1 MVNKMFR
8 KLTLFGV
15 FLTLIMVLLG
25 SYLRLSGADQGLFL
39 PDFIKTLSYSPT
51 FYLTAALGLLVLL
64 LNLLAWSQQ
73 PRKTAVITTSL
84 ALLVLVGLQLV
95 VGATAIAAMP
105 IVITTQ
111 VVLAMLTFGLM
122 FGLSLRLNP
131 AITGRLSDPR
141 AGLGLFAQFAL
152 LVLLLEII
160 LGAWVSAN
168 HAALACSGFPQCN
181 GQWWPQANYQNALN
195 LINGLL
201 TGYTGVI
208 SFDAQ
213 VAASWLHRV
222 GALPSFLVL
231 SLLMFRAT
239 ATLSLKSLRTA
250 GLWLGVLLFV
260 EIGLAI
266 AGVKLGMPLW
276 ATLAHHAVAAL
287 LMLPLIAISF
297 YSRYGQVEIQHP
309 VTEKIE
315 PEQAVVETAKA
326 VVPVE
331 AFREALYVE
340 PEPESLYLRLKSQL
354 KRTRSG
360 LNGMLASLPI
370 GQKEIN
376 DDLLEEIEASL
387 IMADVGVDAT
397 TEIIRHLT
405 QRVERHQLQD
415 GLALS
420 VALKQELLD
429 ILKPCSLPLQIPTQD
444 TPFVILV
451 VGVNGAGKTTTI
463 GKLAKRLQAQGHSVM
478 LAAGDTFRAAAVEQ
492 LQVWGERNNIHVVA
506 QHTGADSASVIYDG
520 LQSAK
525 AKGIDVLIADTAGR
539 LHTKSNLMD
548 ELKKVK
554 RIMGKLDEAAPHE
567 VLLVLDAGT
576 GQNALSQAKLF
587 NETVALTGLVL
598 TKLDGTA
605 KGGVIFA
612 LAKHT
617 GIPIRFIGIGEGI
630 DDLQDFDAALFVDA
644 LFVKD

>member
-1 MVNKMFR
+1 MFR

-141 AGLGLFAQFAL
+141 AGLGLFAQFSL

-222 GALPSFLVL
+222 GALVSFFVL

-260 EIGLAI
+260 QIGLAI

-276 ATLAHHAVAAL
+276 ATLAHHIVGAL

-297 YSRYGQVEIQHP
+297 YSRYG
-309 VTEKIE
+309 
-315 PEQAVVETAKA
+315 
-326 VVPVE
+326 
-331 AFREALYVE
+331 
-340 PEPESLYLRLKSQL
+340 
-354 KRTRSG
+354 
-360 LNGMLASLPI
+360 
-370 GQKEIN
+370 
-376 DDLLEEIEASL
+376 
-387 IMADVGVDAT
+387 
-397 TEIIRHLT
+397 
-405 QRVERHQLQD
+405 
-415 GLALS
+415 
-420 VALKQELLD
+420 
-429 ILKPCSLPLQIPTQD
+429 
-444 TPFVILV
+444 
-451 VGVNGAGKTTTI
+451 
-463 GKLAKRLQAQGHSVM
+463 
-478 LAAGDTFRAAAVEQ
+478 
-492 LQVWGERNNIHVVA
+492 
-506 QHTGADSASVIYDG
+506 
-520 LQSAK
+520 
-525 AKGIDVLIADTAGR
+525 
-539 LHTKSNLMD
+539 
-548 ELKKVK
+548 
-554 RIMGKLDEAAPHE
+554 
-567 VLLVLDAGT
+567 
-576 GQNALSQAKLF
+576 
-587 NETVALTGLVL
+587 
-598 TKLDGTA
+598 
-605 KGGVIFA
+605 
-612 LAKHT
+612 
-617 GIPIRFIGIGEGI
+617 
-630 DDLQDFDAALFVDA
+630 
-644 LFVKD
+644 